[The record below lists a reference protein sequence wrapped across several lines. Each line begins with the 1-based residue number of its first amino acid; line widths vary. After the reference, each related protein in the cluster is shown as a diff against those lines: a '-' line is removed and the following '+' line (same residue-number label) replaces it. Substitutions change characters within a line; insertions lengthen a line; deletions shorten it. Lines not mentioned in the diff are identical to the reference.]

1 MTRGLSQFPPRL
13 LRLIARLLERQLV
26 LWLLLL
32 RLLPVLSL
40 VLLRGGVQGKATEM
54 AEGPPALAA
63 RRGVLL
69 HGKQQRE
76 EIRCTDAEADS
87 GNGSEGLEKQQDA
100 THLHVA
106 EGCTYLHSAV
116 GCRRCRELRET
127 IARRNYGHEREPC
140 P

>member
-87 GNGSEGLEKQQDA
+87 AAIIAGM
-100 THLHVA
+100 
-106 EGCTYLHSAV
+106 AV
-116 GCRRCRELRET
+116 RDWRSNKTQPTCMLQRAAPTCILQ
-127 IARRNYGHEREPC
+127 
-140 P
+140 